1 MTMKPIKTLTVML
14 SVALALP
21 TLAQSKSDGGIN
33 AEMLRQITQ
42 LTASKSN
49 AALSNAMASNSID
62 DLAKNYRNSTITDT
76 HFSIETPKQ
85 SIHNQRSSG
94 RCWMY
99 SSFNVMRANFAKR
112 HQDSLRVEY
121 SHDYL
126 FFWDQLEKANLMLQG
141 VIDCADKPLDDQRVQ
156 FFFQHPINDGGTFC
170 GAADLAEK
178 YGLVPVEIQ
187 PETYSAERTSRLSQ
201 LLSSKL
207 REQGL
212 ELRKMVAGGKSKA
225 AIKQRKTEM
234 LGEIYNMLALTLGEP
249 IKSFTYAFKNK
260 DGKTV
265 TPSRT
270 YTPVEFYRETQ
281 GGPINGTFIMAMNDP
296 RREYY
301 KTYEVEWDRHT
312 YDGHNWCYINL
323 PMDDIAQMAIASLQ
337 DSTKL
342 YSSYDVGKQLNRTN
356 GYLSLDN
363 YDYGTLFGTTF
374 GMNKADRIATFDS
387 GSTHAM
393 TLTAVDLDA
402 AGKPVKWKV
411 ENSWGAD
418 SGHKGYIIMTNDW
431 FNEYAFRLVV
441 DKKYVP
447 ERILKASQQ
456 KPIMVMP
463 EDPLFQEDK

>member
-1 MTMKPIKTLTVML
+1 MKFLKTLTVML
-14 SVALALP
+14 CVAIALP
-21 TLAQSKSDGGIN
+21 MLAQSKSDGGID

-42 LTASKSN
+42 QSQGKSN

-62 DLAKNYRNSTITDT
+62 DLAKNYRNMSISNT
-76 HFSIETPKQ
+76 HFSVETPKQ

-99 SSFNVMRANFAKR
+99 SSFNVMRANFARR
-112 HQDSLRVEY
+112 HNDTLRVEY

-156 FFFQHPINDGGTFC
+156 FFFHHPINDGGTFC

-178 YGLVPVEIQ
+178 YGLVPVEAQ

-212 ELRKMVAGGKSKA
+212 ELRKMVTDGKSLN

-234 LGEIYNMLALTLGEP
+234 LGVIYNMLSLALGEP
-249 IKSFTYAFKNK
+249 IKSFDYAFKNK
-260 DGKTV
+260 DGKAV
-265 TPSRT
+265 TPVRT
-270 YTPVEFYRETQ
+270 YTPLEFYKETQ

-312 YDGHNWCYINL
+312 YDGHNWRYINL
-323 PMDDIAQMAIASLQ
+323 PMEDIAQMAIASLQ

-342 YSSYDVGKQLNRTN
+342 YSSYDVGKQLNRSN
-356 GYLSLDN
+356 GYLSLNN

-374 GMNKADRIATFDS
+374 GMNKAERIATFDS

-402 AGKPVKWKV
+402 NGKPIKWKV

-418 SGHKGYIIMTNDW
+418 SGHKGYIIMTNEW
-431 FNEYAFRLVV
+431 FNEFAFRLVV

-447 ERILKASQQ
+447 KRILKASQQ
-456 KPIMVMP
+456 KPVMVMP
-463 EDPLFQEDK
+463 EDPLFQEDN

>member
-1 MTMKPIKTLTVML
+1 M
-14 SVALALP
+14 
-21 TLAQSKSDGGIN
+21 
-33 AEMLRQITQ
+33 
-42 LTASKSN
+42 
-49 AALSNAMASNSID
+49 
-62 DLAKNYRNSTITDT
+62 
-76 HFSIETPKQ
+76 
-85 SIHNQRSSG
+85 
-94 RCWMY
+94 
-99 SSFNVMRANFAKR
+99 
-112 HQDSLRVEY
+112 
-121 SHDYL
+121 
-126 FFWDQLEKANLMLQG
+126 
-141 VIDCADKPLDDQRVQ
+141 Q
-156 FFFQHPINDGGTFC
+156 FFFHHPINDGGTFC

-178 YGLVPVEIQ
+178 YGLVPVEVQ
-187 PETYSAERTSRLSQ
+187 PETYSAERTSRMSQ

-212 ELRKMVAGGKSKA
+212 ELRKMVAAGKSKN

-234 LGEIYNMLALTLGEP
+234 LGEIYNMLSLVLGEP

-265 TPSRT
+265 TPART
-270 YTPVEFYRETQ
+270 YTPVEFYQETQ

-323 PMDDIAQMAIASLQ
+323 PMEDIAQMAIASLQ

-342 YSSYDVGKQLNRTN
+342 YSSYDVGKQLNRNT

-402 AGKPVKWKV
+402 NGKPVKWKV

-418 SGHKGYIIMTNDW
+418 SGQKGYIIMTNDW
-431 FNEYAFRLVV
+431 FNEFAFRLVV

-456 KPIMVMP
+456 KPVMVMP

>member
-1 MTMKPIKTLTVML
+1 MKSFKTLALVAGIALTLPVM
-14 SVALALP
+14 VH
-21 TLAQSKSDGGIN
+21 AQGGID
-33 AEMLRQITQ
+33 ADMMRQITQ
-42 LTASKSN
+42 AAAGKKN

-62 DLAKNYRNSTITDT
+62 DLAKNYRNSTINDT

-99 SSFNVMRANFAKR
+99 SSFNVMRANFARR
-112 HQDSLRVEY
+112 HNDTMRVEY

-141 VIDCADKPLDDQRVQ
+141 VIDCANKPIDDQRVQ
-156 FFFQHPINDGGTFC
+156 FFFSHPINDGGTFC

-178 YGLVPVEIQ
+178 YGLVPVEAQ
-187 PETYSAERTSRLSQ
+187 PETYSAERTSRMTQ
-201 LLSSKL
+201 LISSKL

-212 ELRKMVAGGKSKA
+212 ELRKMVADGKSKN

-234 LGEIYNMLALTLGEP
+234 LGEIYSMLSLVLGEP
-249 IKSFTYAFKNK
+249 VKSFDYAFKNK
-260 DGKTV
+260 EGKAV
-265 TPSRT
+265 TPVRT
-270 YTPVEFYRETQ
+270 YTPLEFYRETQ

-312 YDGHNWCYINL
+312 YDGHNWRYINL
-323 PMDDIAQMAIASLQ
+323 PMEDIAQMAIASLK

-342 YSSYDVGKQLNRTN
+342 YSSYDVGKQLNRNN

-363 YDYGTLFGTTF
+363 FDYGTLFGTTF

-393 TLTAVDLDA
+393 TLTAVDLDEN
-402 AGKPVKWKV
+402 GKPVKWKV

-418 SGHKGYIIMTNDW
+418 SGHKGYIIRTNEW
-431 FNEYAFRLVV
+431 FNEYSYRLVV

-447 ERILKASQQ
+447 AHILKAYEQ
-456 KPIMVMP
+456 KPVMVMP
-463 EDPLFQEDK
+463 EDPLFQEDN

>member
-1 MTMKPIKTLTVML
+1 MKSLKTL
-14 SVALALP
+14 ALVLCMAVSLP
-21 TLAQSKSDGGIN
+21 IFAQSKAGGGID
-33 AEMLRQITQ
+33 ADMLRQITQ
-42 LTASKSN
+42 QSASKSN

-62 DLAKNYRNSTITDT
+62 DLAKNYRNTTISDT

-99 SSFNVMRANFAKR
+99 SSFNVMRANFARK
-112 HQDSLRVEY
+112 HNDTLRVEY

-141 VIDCADKPLDDQRVQ
+141 VIDCADKPMDDQRVQ
-156 FFFQHPINDGGTFC
+156 FFFHHPINDGGTFC

-178 YGLVPVEIQ
+178 YGLVPVEAQ

-207 REQGL
+207 REQGI
-212 ELRKMVAGGKSKA
+212 ELRKMVADGKSKN

-234 LGEIYNMLALTLGEP
+234 LGEIYNMLSLSLGEP
-249 IKSFTYAFKNK
+249 LKSFKYAFKNK
-260 DGKTV
+260 DGKAM
-265 TPSRT
+265 TPVRT
-270 YTPVEFYRETQ
+270 YTPIEFYKETQ

-312 YDGHNWCYINL
+312 YDGHNWRYINL
-323 PMDDIAQMAIASLQ
+323 PMEDIAQMAIASLR

-342 YSSYDVGKQLNRTN
+342 YSSYDVGKQLNRNN

-402 AGKPVKWKV
+402 NGNPLKWKV

-418 SGHKGYIIMTNDW
+418 SGHKGYIIMTNEW

-447 ERILKASQQ
+447 ANILKAYEQ

-463 EDPLFQEDK
+463 EDPLFQEDR